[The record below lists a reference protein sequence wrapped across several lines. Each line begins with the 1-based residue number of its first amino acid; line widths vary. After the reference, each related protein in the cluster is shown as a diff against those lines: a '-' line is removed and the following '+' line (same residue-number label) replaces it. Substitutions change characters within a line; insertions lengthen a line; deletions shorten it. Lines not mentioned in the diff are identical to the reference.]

1 MIPEHM
7 IQSILAAI
15 DRQELIALTADLV
28 RINSVWDPAAGTG
41 EARVAQWVA
50 DWADR
55 QGFQVRQDDVAP
67 NRPNIVIQWTAG
79 PGRRTLLF
87 EGHTDVVT
95 PGDPRA
101 WRYDPFGA
109 QIVGNR
115 MYGRGTCDTKGN
127 LAAMLLA
134 MAALKRS
141 GLTLNGTVIGGVLCD
156 EEDQM
161 QGVQAFIAKGYAD
174 TVTGAIICE
183 PQDGF
188 LCTAQKGAV
197 RAQYAVTGKMAHG
210 AMPLSGLSTAP
221 AISRMIEIL
230 HRMETE
236 TVKTLGKDPLLGWPS
251 ITPTVIQAPPTGVP
265 QLNVLPGRA
274 DMLVDI
280 RTVPAQSHPQI
291 IDRLRQ
297 TAESVQAQV
306 RKQYAAYDR
315 LLGIPPRA
323 GITVE
328 MEILTDRP
336 CTLTD
341 RNDPVVR
348 AADWASTCVTQ
359 KKPEYAGVL
368 GSTDGTYLW
377 DRKDIP
383 IVTMGAGDRLVP
395 HQIDEW
401 VNLDQLLETARI
413 YALTALHYLH
423 EQG

>member
-1 MIPEHM
+1 
-7 IQSILAAI
+7 
-15 DRQELIALTADLV
+15 
-28 RINSVWDPAAGTG
+28 
-41 EARVAQWVA
+41 
-50 DWADR
+50 
-55 QGFQVRQDDVAP
+55 
-67 NRPNIVIQWTAG
+67 
-79 PGRRTLLF
+79 
-87 EGHTDVVT
+87 
-95 PGDPRA
+95 
-101 WRYDPFGA
+101 
-109 QIVGNR
+109 
-115 MYGRGTCDTKGN
+115 
-127 LAAMLLA
+127 MLLA
-134 MAALKRS
+134 MTALKRS
-141 GLTLNGTVIGGVLCD
+141 GIGLNGRIIGGVLCD

-197 RAQYAVTGKMAHG
+197 RARYAITGKMAHG

-221 AISRMIEIL
+221 AISRMIDAL
-230 HRMETE
+230 HRMEAD

-251 ITPTVIQAPPTGVP
+251 ITPTVIQAPPTGAP

-297 TAESVQAQV
+297 AAESVQEQV
-306 RKQYAAYDR
+306 RGQYAAYDR
-315 LLGIPPRA
+315 LLGIPSRT

-341 RNDPVVR
+341 RKDPVVR
-348 AADWASTCVTQ
+348 AADWASAYVTQ

-377 DRKDIP
+377 ALKHIP

-401 VNLDQLLETARI
+401 VNLDQLLETAQI

-423 EQG
+423 EQA